1 MRSDYKAWLGTQ
13 QYDTGTVNAQLY
25 RVGRVEENYG
35 DLDEHYSNGTL
46 QSVIDALNYST
57 ADERQNKPNAS
68 KIQIQGN
75 IRNSLQSYKNAVVR
89 YRKFLTG
96 WERADSDTPPSQKP
110 MSQPANETLEPS
122 HEVMPQSFSLE
133 RDMQMMLRRNI
144 SSLDSTL
151 TIIDDGA
158 ERSVDSGFIDIT
170 CRDSSDNTIVVIEL
184 KADKA
189 EGKAIGQILG
199 YMGDIALEE
208 EGIKIKGILV
218 AHDFDK
224 RARAAARVVPSLT
237 LMKYA
242 VAFKFETVE

>member
-1 MRSDYKAWLGTQ
+1 MRNDYKAWLETQ
-13 QYDTGTVNAQLY
+13 QYDSGTVNTQLY

-35 DLDEHYSNGTL
+35 SLDEHYTKGTL
-46 QSVIDALNYST
+46 QSIIDALNYST
-57 ADERQNKPNAS
+57 ADERQNKPNTS

-96 WERADSDTPPSQKP
+96 WERADSDAPPSQITL
-110 MSQPANETLEPS
+110 SQQTLETAETSNET
-122 HEVMPQSFSLE
+122 MPQRFSLE
-133 RDMQMMLRRNI
+133 RDMQAMLRRNI
-144 SSLDSTL
+144 SSLGTTL
-151 TIIDDGA
+151 SIIDDGV

-170 CRDSSDNTIVVIEL
+170 CRDSSDNTIIVIEL

-189 EGKAIGQILG
+189 EGKAIGQIFG